1 MDNNEYMYEIEID
14 KNTGYDDYFNCS
26 NDEKNIRNKINEL
39 LKYCEFVI
47 LKDEFKKIMDIDDI
61 ELNYHINF
69 LIDKLYF
76 YLFIFEKFI
85 KKEITKEYKSY
96 EIILN
101 QIELNNMFNL
111 YINNDVHIK
120 DSKNILLKLYDI
132 IDNNVNYDKF

>member
-1 MDNNEYMYEIEID
+1 MDNNEYMYEIEIY

-26 NDEKNIRNKINEL
+26 NDEKKIRNKLNEL

-61 ELNYHINF
+61 ELNYHVNLLIN
-69 LIDKLYF
+69 KLYS
-76 YLFIFEKFI
+76 YLFIFENFI
-85 KKEITKEYKSY
+85 KKEITKEYKLY

-111 YINNDVHIK
+111 YINNDVYIK

-132 IDNNVNYDKF
+132 IDNTVNYDKF